1 MRVASLTEAEM
12 GAAGALLAARHARER
27 ERFPLLP
34 AAYENPRRAADLVR
48 ETLSCCDGVAAVDD
62 DGTLMGFLTS
72 FESIPDPNSPMARY
86 APERG

>member
-1 MRVASLTEAEM
+1 MRHVLCSRRGTPASVS
-12 GAAGALLAARHARER
+12 GS
-27 ERFPLLP
+27 RFCPL
-34 AAYENPRRAADLVR
+34 RTRTRDAADLVR

>member
-62 DGTLMGFLTS
+62 GTLMGFLTS